1 MAQPRCVQ
9 YAIHLIVT
17 VDGLFVAVDL
27 DFKGVV
33 QLDVWYIEYLH
44 CTSNIS
50 KLHNNTWFIIT
61 SSSVLHSGTSSMMYA
76 QVFGHVS

>member
-61 SSSVLHSGTSSMMYA
+61 SSSDSVLEHH
-76 QVFGHVS
+76 Q